1 MGEWDTDDMD
11 CQGLLNHRA
20 GMRGSG
26 DGERCH
32 FAGYNVP
39 PIRAKSVPGVFTNN
53 VPPVRAN
60 HVPGVFTHDVPP
72 SDAANWIILPAI
84 L

>member
-1 MGEWDTDDMD
+1 MKTDAVQMV
-11 CQGLLNHRA
+11 
-20 GMRGSG
+20 
-26 DGERCH
+26 ECH

-39 PIRAKSVPGVFTNN
+39 PVRAKSLAGVFTHDVPVVFTNN

-60 HVPGVFTHDVPP
+60 HVPGVFTQDVPP